1 MKPTVRRR
9 ARGAFMM
16 AALLA
21 AAWGTSAQAQMAG
34 GGYGAYGGMMGG
46 GMMGFAQSDRP
57 VEPGWGG
64 GAELRAGA

>member
-34 GGYGAYGGMMGG
+34 GGYGAYGGYGGMMGG
-46 GMMGFAQSDRP
+46 GMVGFAQSDRP
-57 VEPGWGG
+57 VEPG
-64 GAELRAGA
+64 